1 MQKLWNTLLIV
12 ALASCS
18 FGAATDPTK
27 TLRLESNEAHKT
39 VRLEIHEGD
48 TPLVRCYLYQNGEAW
63 TLDGTETATFA
74 YSVEDW
80 DDATNMV
87 SIAGTVGANAYVDF
101 QFDGDDTATNGQFYG
116 EIQISDDSP
125 SRSWVWSELRL
136 GIRKSPIGSSGALT
150 LNNPVNWNNTG
161 PYSGTWP
168 IYGGSN
174 VTVSGTSTGIT
185 INASVTGGSGDIT
198 AVNITAGTGMTGT
211 VNTASG
217 DHDQTLALNAASVAS
232 LALADSALQAE
243 SDPSNAVH
251 IADAVGAHA
260 ATAVSTV
267 EDGYALISG
276 TNVQDSLDSADAQI
290 GAVKTT
296 ADSALQTESD
306 PSNAVHIADSVGAHA
321 ASAVSTTGT
330 YSTVQAG
337 IEGNETLINTVYT
350 NFTAGLGLE
359 ELNAPPPNT
368 GRTLTVSI
376 DLDIVSTNTSVIEA
390 GANMTVSPSTTNN
403 VTTYTVASTG
413 GGGSGGFPVTLE
425 EWYDAE
431 LQDPSAA
438 PHRAWSDGGGNTV
451 YARALESTNTVNLSF
466 DFRIVT
472 GAVVDVT
479 SPLAWETG
487 TNNTASVIC
496 NIYYAYDDTVQ
507 ASVTNTTAALPTLAT
522 ATQGEETIVDSW
534 TNTVGTGFYRFVF
547 DKGDSVVAYGELG
560 FMGAPTIT
568 VTEP

>member
-260 ATAVSTV
+260 A
-267 EDGYALISG
+267 
-276 TNVQDSLDSADAQI
+276 
-290 GAVKTT
+290 
-296 ADSALQTESD
+296 
-306 PSNAVHIADSVGAHA
+306 
-321 ASAVSTTGT
+321 SAVSTTGT